1 MRVRIS
7 VVMASALVL
16 GASMTAY
23 AVVGNTVTV
32 TGTSPFS
39 LGCEQTTT
47 AGAYPGAE
55 VEPFVATDPTNAR
68 NLIGVW
74 QQDRFPNGGSRGLG
88 TAISNDGGANWT
100 TVTPPTFSR
109 CAGGTAANG
118 GDLERATDPW
128 VSIGKD
134 RNGLSVAYQIS
145 DSFNDTNTTNAILVS
160 RSTDGG
166 TTWQNPVTVLRESGG
181 RDVTFAFSDKESI
194 TADPTRPCFAY
205 AIWDRLVGP
214 AGKSKASA
222 SAFEHAS
229 GYRGPTWFS
238 RTTDCGVSWEPARLI
253 FDPGQIDQTIGNQI
267 AVLSNGTLI
276 NTFDL
281 IYNQKNAQGL
291 RGENIAVQ
299 RSTDA
304 GATWGPVII
313 VAKAQS
319 TGVTFN
325 GTPLRTADN
334 IPDIAVL
341 GNRVVLGWQDSR
353 FSSDA
358 HDDAVVTDSND
369 GGLTWSA
376 PVRVSTGSLP
386 AFNVAVEFTANG
398 RLGVG
403 YHQLAV
409 DGGVTRWLASSTPG
423 PTTPAS
429 IGALVPSVLSG
440 GSANIITNAPFA
452 RGYFLGDYQGLT
464 ASGNNFV
471 SFYVNPNTAGPNN
484 TDVYA
489 TIS

>member
-16 GASMTAY
+16 GASMNASALRGAATR
-23 AVVGNTVTV
+23 VTL
-32 TGTSPFS
+32 GSPFS
-39 LGCEQTTT
+39 TGCEQAPT
-47 AGAYPGAE
+47 AAAYPGAE
-55 VEPFVATDPTNAR
+55 VEPFVATDPN
-68 NLIGVW
+68 NSQHLIGVW

-88 TAISNDGGANWT
+88 TATSNDGGATWT

-109 CAGGTAANG
+109 CTGGTATNG

-134 RNGLSVAYQIS
+134 GSGASVAYQIS

-160 RSTDGG
+160 RSLDGG
-166 TTWQNPVTVLRESGG
+166 AAWQKPVTVLRESGA

-194 TADPTRPCFAY
+194 TADRTRPCYAY

-214 AGKSKASA
+214 AGNSNASA

-253 FDPGQIDQTIGNQI
+253 FDPGQIDQTIPNQI

-304 GATWGPVII
+304 GATWGPAII

-319 TGVTFN
+319 IGVTF
-325 GTPLRTADN
+325 GATPLRTGDN

-353 FSSDA
+353 FSTGA
-358 HDDAVVTDSND
+358 HDDAVVADSTD
-369 GGLTWSA
+369 GGLTWAA
-376 PVRVSTGSLP
+376 PVKVSAGSLP

-403 YHQLAV
+403 YHELAV
-409 DGGVTRWLASSTPG
+409 DGGVTRWLATNAKGSVSPL
-423 PTTPAS
+423 A
-429 IGALVPSVLSG
+429 ASVLSG
-440 GSANIITNAPFA
+440 GSANVITNAPFA
-452 RGYFLGDYQGLT
+452 RGLFLGDYQGLT

-471 SFYVNPNTAGPNN
+471 SFYVNPNTTGPND
-484 TDVYA
+484 TDVFA
-489 TIS
+489 AIS